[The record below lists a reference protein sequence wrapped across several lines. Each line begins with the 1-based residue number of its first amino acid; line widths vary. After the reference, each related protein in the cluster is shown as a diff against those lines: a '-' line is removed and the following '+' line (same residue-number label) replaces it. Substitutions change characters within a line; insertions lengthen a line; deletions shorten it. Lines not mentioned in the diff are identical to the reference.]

1 MVASSTDCG
10 DDQTM
15 TVHDKLDE
23 IVASVEGARAMP
35 MSASCI
41 VNRTELLAQLDELRA
56 MLPGQ
61 LAEAEE
67 VLQSREDVVD
77 EGRTEAQRII
87 DEAKRERSRLIAR
100 TEIAQEAT
108 REAERIVTEAEAEAS
123 RMRDDVDDY
132 VDTKLANFEV
142 VLGKTL
148 AAVERGRE
156 KLRGRHP
163 LDELRTGET
172 DETPLP
178 G

>member
-1 MVASSTDCG
+1 
-10 DDQTM
+10 M
-15 TVHDKLDE
+15 TVHEKLDE
-23 IVASVEGARAMP
+23 IVGSIEGARAMP

-41 VNRTELLAQLDELRA
+41 VNRTEILAALDELRDL
-56 MLPGQ
+56 LPGQ
-61 LAEAEE
+61 LAEAEV
-67 VLQSREDVVD
+67 VLQTKDDVVD
-77 EGRTEAQRII
+77 EGRVEAQRII
-87 DEAKRERSRLIAR
+87 EEAKRERARLVAR
-100 TEIAQEAT
+100 TEVVQEAT
-108 REAERIVTEAEAEAS
+108 REAERIVTEAEEEATK
-123 RMRDDVDDY
+123 MRDDVDDY

-163 LDELRTGET
+163 LDALRGAEP

>member
-1 MVASSTDCG
+1 MV
-10 DDQTM
+10 
-15 TVHDKLDE
+15 L
-23 IVASVEGARAMP
+23 
-35 MSASCI
+35 
-41 VNRTELLAQLDELRA
+41 
-56 MLPGQ
+56 
-61 LAEAEE
+61 EAE
-67 VLQSREDVVD
+67 VED
-77 EGRTEAQRII
+77 GRTEAQRII

-108 REAERIVTEAEAEAS
+108 REAERIVVEAEEEAT

-163 LDELRTGET
+163 LDDLRSADA
-172 DETPLP
+172 DESPLP

>member
-1 MVASSTDCG
+1 
-10 DDQTM
+10 M
-15 TVHDKLDE
+15 TVRDKLDE
-23 IVASVEGARAMP
+23 IVTAIEGARAMP

-41 VNRTELLAQLDELRA
+41 VNRTELLAQLEELRS

-61 LAEAEE
+61 LAQAEE
-67 VLQSREDVVD
+67 VLQSRADVVE
-77 EGRTEAQRII
+77 EGRGEAQRII
-87 DEAKRERSRLIAR
+87 EEAKRERARLIAR
-100 TEIAQEAT
+100 TEVAQEAT
-108 REAERIVTEAEAEAS
+108 REAERIVAEADAEANK
-123 RMRDDVDDY
+123 MRDDVDDY

-163 LDELRTGET
+163 LDDLRGAEA

>member
-1 MVASSTDCG
+1 
-10 DDQTM
+10 M

-23 IVASVEGARAMP
+23 IVGVVEGARAMP
-35 MSASCI
+35 MSASCM
-41 VNRTELLAQLDELRA
+41 VNRADLLAQLEELRA

-61 LAEAEE
+61 LAQAEE
-67 VLQSREDVVD
+67 VLQSRADVVE
-77 EGRTEAQRII
+77 EGRGEAQRII
-87 DEAKRERSRLIAR
+87 EEAKRERARLIAR
-100 TEIAQEAT
+100 TEVAHEAT
-108 REAERIVTEAEAEAS
+108 VEAERIVAEAEDEANK
-123 RMRDDVDDY
+123 MRDDVDDY

-163 LDELRTGET
+163 LDDLRGADA
-172 DETPLP
+172 DEPPLP

>member
-1 MVASSTDCG
+1 
-10 DDQTM
+10 M

-23 IVASVEGARAMP
+23 IVATVEGARAMP

-41 VNRTELLAQLDELRA
+41 VNRTDLLEQLAQLRL

-67 VLQSREDVVD
+67 LLQSREDVVV
-77 EGRTEAQRII
+77 EGHTEATRII
-87 DEAKRERSRLIAR
+87 EEAKRERARLVSR
-100 TEIAQEAT
+100 TEVAQAAT
-108 REAERIVTEAEAEAS
+108 REAERIVTEAEEEAT

-132 VDTKLANFEV
+132 VDSKLANFEV

-163 LDELRTGET
+163 LDDLRNAEV

>member
-1 MVASSTDCG
+1 
-10 DDQTM
+10 M
-15 TVHDKLDE
+15 TLHDKLDE
-23 IVASVEGARAMP
+23 IVATVEGARAMP

-41 VNRTELLAQLDELRA
+41 VNRTELLAQLDDLRA
-56 MLPGQ
+56 VLPGQ
-61 LAEAEE
+61 LAEAAE

-77 EGRTEAQRII
+77 EGRVEAQRII

-100 TEIAQEAT
+100 TEVTQEAS
-108 REAERIVTEAEAEAS
+108 REAERIVIEAQAEAT

-163 LDELRTGET
+163 LDDLRTGEP

>member
-1 MVASSTDCG
+1 
-10 DDQTM
+10 M
-15 TVHDKLDE
+15 TLHDKLDE
-23 IVASVEGARAMP
+23 IVTSIEGARAMP

-41 VNRTELLAQLDELRA
+41 VNRVELLAQLDELRD

-61 LAEAEE
+61 LAEAAE
-67 VLQSREDVVD
+67 VLQSKDDVVG
-77 EGRTEAQRII
+77 EGRAEASRII
-87 DEAKRERSRLIAR
+87 EEAKRERSRLVAR
-100 TEIAQEAT
+100 TEVVQEAT
-108 REAERIVTEAEAEAS
+108 REAERIVTEAEAEATK
-123 RMRDDVDDY
+123 MRDDVDDY

-163 LDELRTGET
+163 LDDLRTAEA

>member
-1 MVASSTDCG
+1 
-10 DDQTM
+10 M
-15 TVHDKLDE
+15 TLHDKLDE
-23 IVASVEGARAMP
+23 IVAAVEGARAMP

-41 VNRTELLAQLDELRA
+41 VNRTDLLAQLEELREL
-56 MLPGQ
+56 LPGQ
-61 LAEAEE
+61 LARAQE
-67 VLQSREDVVD
+67 VLASREDVVED
-77 EGRTEAQRII
+77 GRTEAQRII

-108 REAERIVTEAEAEAS
+108 REAERIVVEAEEEAT

-163 LDELRTGET
+163 LDDLRSADA
-172 DETPLP
+172 DESPLP

>member
-1 MVASSTDCG
+1 
-10 DDQTM
+10 M
-15 TVHDKLDE
+15 TVHDKFDE
-23 IVASVEGARAMP
+23 VVAAIEGARSMP

-41 VNRTELLAQLDELRA
+41 VNRTELMAQLEELRA
-56 MLPGQ
+56 MMPGQ

-67 VLQSREDVVD
+67 VLQSRADVVG
-77 EGRTEAQRII
+77 EGHEEAQRII
-87 DEAKRERSRLIAR
+87 EEAKRERSRLVAR
-100 TEIAQEAT
+100 TEVVQEAT
-108 REAERIVTEAEAEAS
+108 REAERIITEAEAEATK
-123 RMRDDVDDY
+123 MRDDVDDY

-163 LDELRTGET
+163 LDELRGA
-172 DETPLP
+172 DPDDTPLP

>member
-1 MVASSTDCG
+1 MG
-10 DDQTM
+10 LHQ
-15 TVHDKLDE
+15 KLDE
-23 IVASVEGARAMP
+23 IVAAIEGARAMP

-41 VNRTELLAQLDELRA
+41 VNRGEILA
-56 MLPGQ
+56 MLDDLRDEFPAQ
-61 LAEAEE
+61 IAEAET
-67 VLQSREDVVD
+67 VLRTRESVLDGGRD
-77 EGRTEAQRII
+77 EADRII
-87 DEAKRERSRLIAR
+87 DEAKRERAR
-100 TEIAQEAT
+100 MVAKTEVVRSAT
-108 REAERIVTEAEAEAS
+108 DEAERILLEVQSDTE
-123 RMRDDVDDY
+123 RMRVEVDEY

-163 LDELRTGET
+163 LDDLRESSA

>member
-1 MVASSTDCG
+1 
-10 DDQTM
+10 M
-15 TVHDKLDE
+15 TIHDKLDE
-23 IVASVEGARAMP
+23 VVATVEGARAMP

-41 VNRTELLAQLDELRA
+41 VNRTELLAELEELRA

-61 LAEAEE
+61 LAEAQV
-67 VLQSREDVVD
+67 VLQSKATVVE
-77 EGRTEAQRII
+77 EGRGEAQRII
-87 DEAKRERSRLIAR
+87 DEAKRERARLIAR
-100 TEIAQEAT
+100 TEVAQEAT
-108 REAERIVTEAEAEAS
+108 LEAERIVAEAEDEATK
-123 RMRDDVDDY
+123 MRDDVDDY

-163 LDELRTGET
+163 LDDLRSAEA

>member
-1 MVASSTDCG
+1 
-10 DDQTM
+10 M
-15 TVHDKLDE
+15 TIHDKLDE
-23 IVASVEGARAMP
+23 IVATIEGARAMP

-41 VNRTELLAQLDELRA
+41 VNRTELLADLEELRA
-56 MLPGQ
+56 MMPGQ
-61 LAEAEE
+61 LAEARV
-67 VLQSREDVVD
+67 VLQSKANVVE
-77 EGRTEAQRII
+77 EGRGEAQRII
-87 DEAKRERSRLIAR
+87 DDAKRERARLIAR
-100 TEIAQEAT
+100 TEVTQEAS
-108 REAERIVTEAEAEAS
+108 REAERIVAEADDEATK
-123 RMRDDVDDY
+123 MRDDVDDY

-163 LDELRTGET
+163 LDDLRSGEA

>member
-1 MVASSTDCG
+1 
-10 DDQTM
+10 M
-15 TVHDKLDE
+15 TLHDKLDE
-23 IVASVEGARAMP
+23 IVASIEAARAMP

-41 VNRTELLAQLDELRA
+41 VNRTELLAQLDELREL
-56 MLPGQ
+56 LPGQ
-61 LAEAEE
+61 LAEAQEL
-67 VLQSREDVVD
+67 LQSREDLVD

-87 DEAKRERSRLIAR
+87 EEAKRERSKLIAR

-108 REAERIVTEAEAEAS
+108 REAERIVADAEAEAI

-163 LDELRTGET
+163 LDDLRTAEA

>member
-1 MVASSTDCG
+1 
-10 DDQTM
+10 M
-15 TVHDKLDE
+15 TLHDKLDE
-23 IVASVEGARAMP
+23 IVATIEGARAMP

-41 VNRTELLAQLDELRA
+41 VNRSELLAQMEELREL
-56 MLPGQ
+56 LPGQ
-61 LAEAEE
+61 LAQAQEL
-67 VLQSREDVVD
+67 LQSREDVVED
-77 EGRTEAQRII
+77 GRSEAQHII
-87 DEAKRERSRLIAR
+87 DEAKRERARLIAR

-108 REAERIVTEAEAEAS
+108 REAERIVAEAEEEAT

-142 VLGKTL
+142 VLGKTI

-163 LDELRTGET
+163 LDELRSAEA
-172 DETPLP
+172 DESPLP

>member
-1 MVASSTDCG
+1 VTI
-10 DDQTM
+10 
-15 TVHDKLDE
+15 HDKLDE
-23 IVASVEGARAMP
+23 IVATIEGARAMP

-41 VNRTELLAQLDELRA
+41 VNRTEILAELEELRA

-61 LAEAEE
+61 LAEAQV
-67 VLQSREDVVD
+67 VLQSKANVVE
-77 EGRTEAQRII
+77 EGRGEAQRII

-100 TEIAQEAT
+100 TEVAQKAT
-108 REAERIVTEAEAEAS
+108 REAEQIVAEAEDEAS
-123 RMRDDVDDY
+123 KMRDDVDDY

-163 LDELRTGET
+163 LEDLRSAEA

>member
-1 MVASSTDCG
+1 
-10 DDQTM
+10 M
-15 TVHDKLDE
+15 TLHDKLDE
-23 IVASVEGARAMP
+23 IVAAIEGARAMP

-41 VNRTELLAQLDELRA
+41 VNRADLLAQLEELREL
-56 MLPGQ
+56 LPGQ
-61 LAEAEE
+61 LAQAQE
-67 VLQSREDVVD
+67 VLESREDVVED
-77 EGRTEAQRII
+77 GRTEAQRII
-87 DEAKRERSRLIAR
+87 DEAKRERARLIAR

-108 REAERIVTEAEAEAS
+108 REAERIVIEAEEEAT

-142 VLGKTL
+142 VLGKTI

-163 LDELRTGET
+163 LDDLRSADA
-172 DETPLP
+172 DESPLP

>member
-1 MVASSTDCG
+1 
-10 DDQTM
+10 M

-23 IVASVEGARAMP
+23 IVAAIEGARAMP

-41 VNRTELLAQLDELRA
+41 VNRTELLEQLEQLRQ
-56 MLPGQ
+56 MMPGQ

-67 VLQSREDVVD
+67 LLQSRENVVD
-77 EGRTEAQRII
+77 EGHAEAQRII
-87 DEAKRERSRLIAR
+87 EEAKRERSRLVAR
-100 TEIAQEAT
+100 TEIAQEAA
-108 REAERIVTEAEAEAS
+108 REAERIVGEAEAEAT

-163 LDELRTGET
+163 LDDLRTAEA

>member
-1 MVASSTDCG
+1 
-10 DDQTM
+10 M
-15 TVHDKLDE
+15 TIHDKLDD
-23 IVASVEGARAMP
+23 IVGSVEGARAMP

-41 VNRTELLAQLDELRA
+41 VNRTELLAQLDELRE

-67 VLQSREDVVD
+67 VLQSKDDVVG
-77 EGRTEAQRII
+77 EGHVEAQRII
-87 DEAKRERSRLIAR
+87 EEAKKERARLVAR
-100 TEIAQEAT
+100 TEVVQEAT
-108 REAERIVTEAEAEAS
+108 REAERILTEAEAEATK
-123 RMRDDVDDY
+123 MRDDVDDY

-163 LDELRTGET
+163 LDELRGA
-172 DETPLP
+172 DPDDTPLP